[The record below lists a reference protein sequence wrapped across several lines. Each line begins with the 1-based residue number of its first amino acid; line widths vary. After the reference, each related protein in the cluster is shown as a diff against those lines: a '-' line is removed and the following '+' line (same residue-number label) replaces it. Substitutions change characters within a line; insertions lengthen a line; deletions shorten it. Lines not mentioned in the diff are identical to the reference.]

1 MAPCAVTGTL
11 GHSNQPQ
18 LAQSDSPFVS
28 LLCQLNSSGQLLGIH
43 TGSFCIS
50 RHDKPSVPG
59 QAHQILNIPAASP
72 SLSILSYLKICEVC
86 LQERLLHPKLV

>member
-1 MAPCAVTGTL
+1 MTVCAGTGTL
-11 GHSNQPQ
+11 GHSNQPLPTQ
-18 LAQSDSPFVS
+18 NDSPFVS

-59 QAHQILNIPAASP
+59 QAHQILNIPAAKSFP
-72 SLSILSYLKICEVC
+72 EHS
-86 LQERLLHPKLV
+86 KLPPDL

>member
-28 LLCQLNSSGQLLGIH
+28 LLCQLNSSGQLLEIH

-59 QAHQILNIPAASP
+59 QAHQILNIPAAKSFP
-72 SLSILSYLKICEVC
+72 EHSKLSQDL
-86 LQERLLHPKLV
+86 